1 MSALKQNLCLPVLGV
16 EGAEAAGGTCHVL
29 PNECWLERDGASYCD
44 EVFVMLPDLLTTGP
58 CYRGEVLGEH
68 APSPGH
74 RGLSAHWEA
83 GSVKEGVRGAGP
95 AVQHGVEDAGLRA
108 RTDIHDL
115 GV

>member
-1 MSALKQNLCLPVLGV
+1 MPSSTGV
-16 EGAEAAGGTCHVL
+16 EGAEAAGGTYHVL
-29 PNECWLERDGASYCD
+29 PNECWLERNGVSYCD

-83 GSVKEGVRGAGP
+83 GSVKEGVW
-95 AVQHGVEDAGLRA
+95 GLGLQCSMVL
-108 RTDIHDL
+108 RTQVSEL
-115 GV
+115 GLTFMTWVFSID